1 MLSMRPVAL
10 GSLFCS
16 LVVLVSACGGGGD
29 TPPAKTADDT
39 EAPSEEHKSGA
50 DVSAEIGGL
59 DEDKV
64 DEAFSKSL
72 GSLQKCLA
80 AGAQRV
86 EFLGGS
92 VSFFLKIDGSGTVD
106 HAHLEQST
114 IGDRDTEKCMID
126 ALRKRSWP
134 KPVGGEHGLARKS
147 FDFDPP
153 NDVRPPT
160 EWSSS
165 EVEKGLS
172 KVSSKLHDCNH
183 GKSGFSATLYVGTD
197 GNVLAVGATPP
208 DEAGEDAVDCIVDA
222 LKSAS
227 FPSPGSWPAKVTLQ
241 L

>member
-1 MLSMRPVAL
+1 MLSMRPL
-10 GSLFCS
+10 GLCS
-16 LVVLVSACGGGGD
+16 LLSLLVLVSACGGGGD
-29 TPPAKTADDT
+29 APPARTADDT
-39 EAPSEEHKSGA
+39 PTTEGEEHKSGA
-50 DVSAEIGGL
+50 AVSAEIGGL

-64 DEAFSKSL
+64 DATFSKSL
-72 GSLQKCLA
+72 GSLKKCLD
-80 AGAQRV
+80 AGAKRV

-92 VSFFLKIDGSGTVD
+92 VSFFLKIDGNGSID

-114 IGDRDTEKCMID
+114 IGDRETEKCMID

-165 EVEKGLS
+165 EAAKGLD
-172 KVSSKLHDCNH
+172 KVSEKLHDCNH
-183 GKSGFSATLYVGTD
+183 GKSGFQATLYVGTD
-197 GNVLAVGATPP
+197 GNVLAAGATPP
-208 DEAGEDAVDCIVDA
+208 DEAGEQAVDCIVDA

-227 FPSPGSWPAKVTLQ
+227 FPSPGSWPAKVTLP